1 MTDDIDA
8 TAEECRRK
16 ATLCK
21 KRADANREPVMKAEY
36 EKLAQ
41 KWDRKATELEND
53 LA

>member
-16 ATLCK
+16 AVLCRE
-21 KRADANREPVMKAEY
+21 RAAAAQQPNMKLEY

-41 KWDRKATELEND
+41 KWDLQATRLEND

>member
-1 MTDDIDA
+1 MTGDVDA
-8 TAEECRRK
+8 TAQECRRK

-21 KRADANREPVMKAEY
+21 QRAEAAREPVMKTQY

-41 KWDRKATELEND
+41 KWDRKAIELEND